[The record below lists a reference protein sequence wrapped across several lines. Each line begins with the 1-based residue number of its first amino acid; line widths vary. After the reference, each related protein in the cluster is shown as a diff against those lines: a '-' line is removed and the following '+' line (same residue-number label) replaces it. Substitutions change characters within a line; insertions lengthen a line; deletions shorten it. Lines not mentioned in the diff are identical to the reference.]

1 MKLKNGNPLKII
13 RKPQNEGGK
22 RKTKKTVT
30 LGSVPMIIMETAR
43 VSMCHHT
50 CAACGCSV
58 NHNSAPEK
66 IKADQ
71 NQSCCPRDFQKS
83 RRNLNKH
90 EIVMKL
96 KG

>member
-30 LGSVPMIIMETAR
+30 LGSIPMIIMETTR

-50 CAACGCSV
+50 CTDYGCSV

-66 IKADQ
+66 IKAHRK
-71 NQSCCPRDFQKS
+71 QSCRP
-83 RRNLNKH
+83 
-90 EIVMKL
+90 V
-96 KG
+96 